1 MEPSDF
7 LDHGQETCPRCGEL
21 RTLSLGGFS
30 VFCPAIPICR
40 LCVKAEMLVNKFWNN
55 ILDPKELEVEVKQ
68 QIRWILGYIEQNQH
82 KQDVTKDK
90 LGLQDM
96 EKLRE
101 MTLKL
106 PDIITRNSM
115 HSTMTSN
122 NDANMISQK
131 E

>member
-21 RTLSLGGFS
+21 RMLSLGGFS
-30 VFCPAIPICR
+30 VFCPVIQVCR
-40 LCVKAEMLVNKFWNN
+40 LCVKAEVLVNKFWNN
-55 ILDPKELEVEVKQ
+55 ILDSKELQVEVER
-68 QIRWILGYIEQNQH
+68 QIQWILRYTEQNLH
-82 KQDVTKDK
+82 KQDVAKDK
-90 LGLQDM
+90 SDLQDV

-106 PDIITRNSM
+106 PSIIARK
-115 HSTMTSN
+115 TMPNATMP
-122 NDANMISQK
+122 NDDSSVISQK

>member
-21 RTLSLGGFS
+21 RRLSLGGFS
-30 VFCPAIPICR
+30 VFCPVIPICR

-55 ILDPKELEVEVKQ
+55 ILDPKELQVEVKQ
-68 QIRWILGYIEQNQH
+68 QIQWILRYIEQNQY

-106 PDIITRNSM
+106 PDTIARNSM
-115 HSTMTSN
+115 HSAMTSN

>member
-21 RTLSLGGFS
+21 RRLSMGGFS
-30 VFCPAIPICR
+30 VFCPVIQICR

-55 ILDPKELEVEVKQ
+55 ILDPKELQVEVKQ
-68 QIRWILGYIEQNQH
+68 QIQWILRYLEQNQC
-82 KQDVTKDK
+82 KQDVAKDK

-106 PDIITRNSM
+106 PDIIARN
-115 HSTMTSN
+115 TMRYTVAPN
-122 NDANMISQK
+122 NDARMISQK

>member
-1 MEPSDF
+1 M
-7 LDHGQETCPRCGEL
+7 
-21 RTLSLGGFS
+21 
-30 VFCPAIPICR
+30 
-40 LCVKAEMLVNKFWNN
+40 
-55 ILDPKELEVEVKQ
+55 DPKELQVEVKQ
-68 QIRWILGYIEQNQH
+68 QIQWILRYIEQNQY

-106 PDIITRNSM
+106 PDTIARNSM
-115 HSTMTSN
+115 HSAMTSN